1 MALRDIPTVMEIVN
15 RRRATSVT
23 TREIE
28 MQQQEMRISSRTLLR
43 DIPTVIEIEGPR
55 GNTVVTSCE
64 IETDRQERE
73 TTKISST
80 KIQKQPPLEGGS
92 SESDAETL
100 SESLSKIKHYSKK
113 FSRSFFYEMYWKA
126 WFLLFFCVFQPN
138 CKLCYT
144 V

>member
-1 MALRDIPTVMEIVN
+1 MRDIPSVMETVN
-15 RRRATSVT
+15 RQRVTSVT

-28 MQQQEMRISSRTLLR
+28 MQQQEMKLSSRTFLK
-43 DIPTVIEIEGPR
+43 DIPTVIEIEDPR
-55 GNTVVTSCE
+55 GNSAVNSS
-64 IETDRQERE
+64 ETETERQERE
-73 TTKISST
+73 TTIVPLT
-80 KIQKQPPLEGGS
+80 EIQRQPPLEGGS
-92 SESDAETL
+92 SESDAKAL